1 MYRLIIKPILF
12 CFSPEAAHHITMAGL
27 QFVSKYALT
36 RFLFR
41 WFFVGICRNKPL
53 EVAGL
58 TFPNVVGLAAG
69 FDKNAKYID
78 AFALLGFGFIE
89 IGTVTPRPQSGNPR
103 PRLFRLPKDRAL
115 INRMGF
121 NNDGAEAVLNHL
133 KRRKNRDIIIGG
145 NIGKNKV
152 TPNELAVEDYIT
164 CFNVLYSEVD
174 YFVVNVSS
182 PNTPGLRA
190 LQEKKPLLEILHAIS
205 NLNKSKPKQK
215 PVFLKIAP
223 DLSNEQL
230 DDIVSIVA
238 ESGINGIIA
247 TNTTIVR
254 QDLKTADRK
263 IETIGAGGLSGVPL
277 TRRSTEVISYLRSR
291 LPLHIVIIGVGGIH
305 SYQDA
310 ADKIQAGATLVQLYT
325 GLVYEGPSL
334 VRDIINH
341 PTVR

>member
-1 MYRLIIKPILF
+1 
-12 CFSPEAAHHITMAGL
+12 
-27 QFVSKYALT
+27 
-36 RFLFR
+36 
-41 WFFVGICRNKPL
+41 
-53 EVAGL
+53 
-58 TFPNVVGLAAG
+58 
-69 FDKNAKYID
+69 
-78 AFALLGFGFIE
+78 
-89 IGTVTPRPQSGNPR
+89 
-103 PRLFRLPKDRAL
+103 
-115 INRMGF
+115 MGF

-164 CFNVLYSEVD
+164 CFNVLYCEVD